1 MEQEGNG
8 ANETHRGVEEKR
20 KPAEP
25 AVLERGRFGK
35 AWDTGERTNSTN
47 AEDRAKTGTKE
58 RGDERRRRGERND
71 PGEREERRG

>member
-1 MEQEGNG
+1 M
-8 ANETHRGVEEKR
+8 EEKR

-25 AVLERGRFGK
+25 AVLEGGE
-35 AWDTGERTNSTN
+35 AVWESLGHGERTNSTN
-47 AEDRAKTGTKE
+47 AEDRAKTGMKE